1 MSPIEQSVN
10 FSPFSVIFYDN
21 LQVLMIDYELIT
33 RKIDVMIHTPNL
45 SGTTLK
51 SGINLPGFGV

>member
-1 MSPIEQSVN
+1 MLVCGLDKHKYSKILVILNFDVFNHQSVN

-33 RKIDVMIHTPNL
+33 CND
-45 SGTTLK
+45 
-51 SGINLPGFGV
+51 